1 MDGRQVRRAGHLLLV
16 VLISGNLGCSAVWQE
31 VPSPVSPAP
40 KVCLD
45 ASWGLENPSKEVIE
59 RFTDER
65 QAHIADVMSNRQKG
79 VIGISWDQAIH
90 GVSDPLDQT
99 PAPSLDSSSTV
110 LNSDKVQSATEINT
124 LPSTEQSESGRLMLH
139 IKGGTKYVR

>member
-1 MDGRQVRRAGHLLLV
+1 MNRL
-16 VLISGNLGCSAVWQE
+16 S
-31 VPSPVSPAP
+31 SPAP

-90 GVSDPLDQT
+90 GVSGPHDQT
-99 PAPSLDSSSTV
+99 SAPSLESSSTV